1 MRKAIILGA
10 AGRDFHNFN
19 VFFRNRSDVKVVAF
33 TATQIPFIEN
43 RVYPPSLAG
52 PNYPEGIPIYPESK
66 LRDLIK
72 SYGVDDV
79 YFSYSDVDFEH
90 VMRLASISLAE
101 GASFHLLGPKDTML
115 KSSKPVV
122 AVCGGRTG
130 VGKSTISRFVYR
142 ALSGLGLRVAVVR
155 HPMPYGDLEKSA
167 VQVFRSVEDLRGLT
181 VEEVEEYE
189 PHIENGAT
197 VYAGVDYERILRLAE
212 ASSDVVLWD
221 GGNNDLPFYE
231 PNLMIAVVDPTRTN
245 SVTGSYPGEAVV
257 RMADIVVINKA
268 NLVDERT
275 LESFESMVRD
285 VNERAKIIVT
295 DSIPKLYSEFSI
307 RGKKVLAV
315 EDGPTVTHGGLSEG
329 VAARV
334 ALQEGAELV
343 DPRPYAVGTI
353 AETYKKYT
361 HLGKVL
367 PALGYSREQL
377 KDLEETIN
385 SVPAEVVV
393 LGTPANLS
401 YFIKINKPIAT
412 VRYEAYER
420 KGSLKKEL
428 EDFAKSLLK

>member
-212 ASSDVVLWD
+212 ASSDVILWD

-285 VNERAKIIVT
+285 VNERAKIVVT

>member
-1 MRKAIILGA
+1 
-10 AGRDFHNFN
+10 
-19 VFFRNRSDVKVVAF
+19 
-33 TATQIPFIEN
+33 
-43 RVYPPSLAG
+43 
-52 PNYPEGIPIYPESK
+52 
-66 LRDLIK
+66 
-72 SYGVDDV
+72 
-79 YFSYSDVDFEH
+79 
-90 VMRLASISLAE
+90 
-101 GASFHLLGPKDTML
+101 
-115 KSSKPVV
+115 
-122 AVCGGRTG
+122 
-130 VGKSTISRFVYR
+130 
-142 ALSGLGLRVAVVR
+142 
-155 HPMPYGDLEKSA
+155 
-167 VQVFRSVEDLRGLT
+167 
-181 VEEVEEYE
+181 
-189 PHIENGAT
+189 
-197 VYAGVDYERILRLAE
+197 
-212 ASSDVVLWD
+212 
-221 GGNNDLPFYE
+221 
-231 PNLMIAVVDPTRTN
+231 MIAVVDPTRTN

-401 YFIKINKPIAT
+401 YFIQINKPIAT